1 MAEKKRILVVSY
13 MKNTLHT
20 LLNQLNEIGLMEH
33 FEFEGVTVEQ
43 LEASIIKRNSLVLVS
58 SSIVYT
64 MVKPYLDENTP
75 YIITTRTINY
85 ANLRE
90 ILEIPKG
97 TQAYLVSDLRQS
109 AEETISILE
118 ETGIELDLIPY
129 YPQKRPESSIAIAIT
144 PGEPQFVPETVSKT
158 INIGSRLIDIS
169 TLIEIFNFFQIS
181 PFSAK
186 AHLSARFMQSVIH
199 FSKELSNEIFRSTI
213 LQRSL
218 DSIVQNIDD
227 AVLVYNNENEIE
239 VLNKAAIDYL
249 KLSSQVQKQ
258 NINIIPSCYY
268 QAIKN
273 LSVGQENFVEINDIT
288 FYMRKKRIMVDDQV
302 YSTLI
307 IFREAKD
314 YQKIEHDFRFKAKQK
329 NSMARYR
336 FDDIKTASLPVLEML
351 KVAGR
356 LAKSDSTILI
366 LGETGTGKE
375 VLAQAIHKAS
385 PRRYEPFVGVNFA
398 AISESLMESELFGYE
413 PGSFTGARKR
423 GHIGLFEQA
432 HLGSIF
438 LDEIGDAAPV
448 IQNRL
453 LRVLQER
460 QIMRVGG
467 DTIIPLDV
475 RVIAATNKNLK
486 NLIEEGT
493 FREDLY
499 YRLNVLPLKLLP
511 LRERKKDISL
521 LINLFSKEFQEKLGR
536 EPFVFTKEALRY
548 CEDYYWPGNV
558 RELRN
563 VVEYVAHISGDKVYK
578 EDLPINDVDIV
589 QVEEPRK
596 ELEKLKEDLLEKG
609 FFQETVM
616 ILQYLNQAHVISA
629 GRFSLLNYLLER
641 GYSFSEQQL
650 RYRLKLLHEK
660 GLTLTQRGRG
670 GSRITDKGKMFL
682 EGFEMHL

>member
-1 MAEKKRILVVSY
+1 

-20 LLNQLNEIGLMEH
+20 LLKQLNEIGLMEH
-33 FEFEGVTVEQ
+33 FDFEGATVDQ
-43 LEASIIKRNSLVLVS
+43 LETSIIKRNSLVLVS
-58 SSIVYT
+58 SEIVYT
-64 MVKPYLDENTP
+64 MVKPYLDEETP

-97 TQAYLVSDLRQS
+97 TRAYLVSDLKQS

-118 ETGIELDLIPY
+118 ETGIELDLVPY
-129 YPQKRPESSIAIAIT
+129 YPQKRADESISIAIT
-144 PGEPQFVPETVSKT
+144 PGEPQFVPKTVTKT
-158 INIGSRLIDIS
+158 INIGSRLVDIS
-169 TLIEIFNFFQIS
+169 TLIEIFNFFRIS

-199 FSKELSNEIFRSTI
+199 FSKELSNEIFRST
-213 LQRSL
+213 LLRKSL

-239 VLNKAAIDYL
+239 VLNKAAMDYL
-249 KLSSQVQKQ
+249 NLSSQVQKQ
-258 NINIIPSCYY
+258 NINIMNPLYY

-288 FYMRKKRIMVDDQV
+288 FYMRKKRIMVDDQI

-307 IFREAKD
+307 IFREARD

-336 FDDIKTASLPVLEML
+336 FDDIKTASVPVLEMI

-375 VLAQAIHKAS
+375 VLAQAIHQAS
-385 PRRYEPFVGVNFA
+385 PRKYETFVGVNFA

-467 DTIIPLDV
+467 DMIIPLDV

-486 NLIEEGT
+486 KLIEEGL

-521 LINLFSKEFQEKLGR
+521 LIHLFSKEFQEKLGR
-536 EPFVFTKEALRY
+536 EPFVFTKEALTH
-548 CEDYYWPGNV
+548 CENYYWPGNV

-563 VVEYVAHISGDKVYK
+563 VVEYVAHISGEKVYK
-578 EDLPINDVDIV
+578 EELPINDDGLVTFDSI
-589 QVEEPRK
+589 ENNR
-596 ELEKLKEDLLEKG
+596 ELETIKNELIEKG
-609 FFQETVM
+609 FIQEVLM
-616 ILQYLNQAHVISA
+616 ILKYLNETHVMSA
-629 GRFSLLNYLLER
+629 GRISLLNHLLEE
-641 GYSFSEQQL
+641 GYVFSEQQL
-650 RYRLKLLHEK
+650 RYRLKILHDY
-660 GLTLTQRGRG
+660 GLIITQRGRG
-670 GSRITDKGKMFL
+670 GSQITDKGTKFIEGNETFL
-682 EGFEMHL
+682 